1 MPGPIFES
9 FADCALRNPSRPAL
23 LVKRQGRYAPISY
36 ADLASTVET
45 AASHLARLGLGKG
58 DPLGILSSNRP
69 EWVITDLAC
78 QKLGAIVVP
87 IYTTLSPAGVKY
99 ILDECRPKLLVIE
112 NAALFGMVSEL
123 GSDRGMDMACILIDS
138 AADGSSAGCIPF
150 RDLTKPIDPSPTAA
164 PAVKESDPAT
174 IVYTSGTTGEPK
186 GVMLTHGNI
195 LSNVRAVVER
205 YQVSARDTIVSY
217 LPLCHMLERTCGH
230 YAMLLSGATIA
241 YAESIGTVSADV
253 RSVRPTI
260 MLAVPRVIEKAF
272 EQAVAQVGQGSALK
286 RRLIARTIADLNTR
300 ADLRYAG
307 KKLPLWFRL
316 RCAGLDSAIAS
327 QFRKIGG
334 GRLRILASGGA
345 PLDRKIAKTY
355 YVLGYNIVEGYGLT
369 ETSPVVCSNSVA
381 ENTLG
386 TVGRPVR
393 DVQVRIGPEDEI
405 LVKGPSVMAGYFRKP
420 DETAKVIDSD
430 GWFHTGDQGRFD
442 SKGNLVIIG
451 RIKDIIVTSYG
462 KNIPAAAIES
472 RIAKS
477 RFVSQAMLYGDR
489 RKYITALVV
498 PVCPAIEEFAAS
510 EGIPAMAYDV
520 LLDDPRIRALI
531 AGEIE
536 HATEG
541 LAHYEKVKEF
551 ALIAEEFSAGNGL
564 LTPLMKLRRA
574 QVAERY
580 REQIESMYETHGRG
594 TE

>member
-9 FADCALRNPSRPAL
+9 FAECAVRNPRRPAL

-36 ADLASTVET
+36 ADLASTVDT
-45 AASHLARLGLGKG
+45 AAIHLGKLGLGKG

-69 EWVITDLAC
+69 EWAITDLAC

-87 IYTTLSPAGVKY
+87 IYTTLSPAGVRY
-99 ILDECRPKLLVIE
+99 ILDDCRPKVLVLE
-112 NAALFGMVSEL
+112 NAALFRMVLEL
-123 GSDRGMDMACILIDS
+123 GFDRAMDMACILIDS
-138 AADGSSAGCIPF
+138 AADGSSAGCISF
-150 RDLTKPIDPSPTAA
+150 RDLTKPIDPPPTAA
-164 PAVKESDPAT
+164 PEINESDPAT

-186 GVMLTHGNI
+186 GVVLTHGNI

-205 YQVSARDTIVSY
+205 YEVNAHDTIVSY

-230 YAMLLSGATIA
+230 YAMLLSGARIA
-241 YAESIGTVSADV
+241 YAESIGTVFADV

-260 MLAVPRVIEKAF
+260 MLAVPRVVEKAF
-272 EQAVAQVGQGSALK
+272 EQAVVQVGQGSALK
-286 RRLIARTIADLNTR
+286 RRLIARTIVDLNTR

-307 KKLPLWFRL
+307 KKVPLWLRL
-316 RCAGLDSAIAS
+316 RCAGLDRAIAA
-327 QFRKIGG
+327 QFRRVGG

-355 YVLGYNIVEGYGLT
+355 YVLGYNIIEGYGLT

-393 DVQVRIGPEDEI
+393 DVQVRIGPDDEV

-420 DETAKVIDSD
+420 DETARVIDSD

-442 SKGNLVIIG
+442 PKGNLVIIG

-472 RIAKS
+472 RIIQS
-477 RFVSQAMLYGDR
+477 RHISQAMLYGDR

-498 PVCPAIEEFAAS
+498 PIRAAIEEFAAA
-510 EGIPAMAYDV
+510 EGIPEMAYEA
-520 LLDDPRIRALI
+520 LLEDPRVRALI

-536 HATEG
+536 RATEG
-541 LAHYEKVKEF
+541 LAQYEKVKEF
-551 ALIAEEFSAGNGL
+551 ALIAEEFSIGNGL

-580 REQIESMYETHGRG
+580 RERIESMYDTHERG